1 MNTNIVVTNERQ
13 WPIAPYPADGS
24 SLGAGQRSYS
34 AAAILDFP
42 TLMRILHHWRWLVLG
57 AIGLGLA
64 GAILVSLLTTP
75 VYRAGVTLE
84 ANPPTVAVSDEQ
96 SRQQDSQSS
105 NSFDFIATQ
114 VGLLGSRAVAERTA
128 QELNLVN
135 NPDVVAQEADASQR
149 LRAGAARRLRA
160 A

>member
-64 GAILVSLLTTP
+64 GAILVSLLTVLDAP
-75 VYRAGVTLE
+75 F
-84 ANPPTVAVSDEQ
+84 AV
-96 SRQQDSQSS
+96 RQ
-105 NSFDFIATQ
+105 IIY
-114 VGLLGSRAVAERTA
+114 GLIILAVA
-128 QELNLVN
+128 
-135 NPDVVAQEADASQR
+135 
-149 LRAGAARRLRA
+149 AAYTRVTGEQ
-160 A
+160 